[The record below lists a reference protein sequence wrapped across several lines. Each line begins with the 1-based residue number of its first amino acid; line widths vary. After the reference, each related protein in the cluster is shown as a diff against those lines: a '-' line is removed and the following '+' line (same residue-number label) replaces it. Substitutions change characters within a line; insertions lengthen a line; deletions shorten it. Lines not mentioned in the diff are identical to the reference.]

1 MKMRWMIAASCLC
14 ALAITA
20 QPSFADDDDGPAAA
34 CRMAGGVAALPGYSV
49 TVFARGTS
57 AFSNPDSIVVDGD
70 DVWVGYQNVT
80 ATDGSDGKTST
91 IVEYDRRGHIER
103 TFAIPG
109 HNDGLRIDPATHLVW
124 ATSNED
130 ANPALVSIDP
140 ATGVVTHFTFGPTAH
155 GGGYDD
161 MAFLDGQMF
170 IVASNP
176 TLNAAGVNV
185 APAIGKV
192 TFNGTSAIV
201 SPVLFGNASALD
213 TTTNS
218 PVTLNV
224 VDPDSMTID
233 PAGNLVL
240 VDQAGLELITV
251 MAAGTSAQT
260 VSRIPTATQLDD
272 TVWVTSTRGRL
283 FLVDGVANTIYL
295 VHTTFKV
302 GTVFTETPND
312 SSVPGM
318 LGTLD
323 LKTGN
328 VIPAII
334 GFEKP
339 TGLLFV
345 AD

>member
-1 MKMRWMIAASCLC
+1 MKMHWMIAASCVC
-14 ALAITA
+14 ALATSA
-20 QPSFADDDDGPAAA
+20 QQGFADDDGQPES
-34 CRMAGGVAALPGYSV
+34 CRMPGGVAALPGYSV
-49 TVFARGTS
+49 SIFAQGTS
-57 AFSNPDSIVVDGD
+57 AFSHPDSIVVDGD

-80 ATDGSDGKTST
+80 ATDGTDGKTST
-91 IVEYDRRGHIER
+91 IVEYDRRGRIER

-161 MAFLDGQMF
+161 MAFLDGKMF

-185 APAIGKV
+185 SPAIGEV

-201 SPVLFGNASALD
+201 SPVLFGNAPAID

-218 PVTLNV
+218 PVTLNA
-224 VDPDSMTID
+224 VDPDSLTID

-240 VDQAGLELITV
+240 VDQGGLELITV
-251 MAAGTSAQT
+251 TAPGTSAQT
-260 VSRIPTATQLDD
+260 VTRIPTATQLDD

-295 VHTTFKV
+295 VHTRFKV
-302 GTVFTETPND
+302 GTVFTETPDD
-312 SSVPGM
+312 SSVPGI

-334 GFEKP
+334 GFQKP

-345 AD
+345 DD